1 MSDTLAGPE
10 ASGPYPDP
18 VGPRA
23 GLFGSPVPAAGGTR
37 GSAEMGGEHGPTA
50 ENGSASGSSP
60 VAGGGSGVRSGQA
73 DEDSVA
79 GGGPEGE
86 EAYDPA
92 APAPLG
98 VVRTPTG
105 RPEVDAQLERL
116 GDADHLATD
125 GHLEVYEDVHRG
137 LRDAL
142 TALDAR
148 PGPPAPP
155 SSSVHR
161 S

>member
-1 MSDTLAGPE
+1 MNDSVPPAEGPEEDPVPVSAPDLVPEAVPETAVESGTDASDT
-10 ASGPYPDP
+10 D
-18 VGPRA
+18 
-23 GLFGSPVPAAGGTR
+23 T
-37 GSAEMGGEHGPTA
+37 
-50 ENGSASGSSP
+50 
-60 VAGGGSGVRSGQA
+60 
-73 DEDSVA
+73 
-79 GGGPEGE
+79 
-86 EAYDPA
+86 DPA

-98 VVRTPTG
+98 IPRAATG
-105 RPEVDAQLERL
+105 NADVDAQLERL

-125 GHLEVYEDVHRG
+125 GHVEVYEDVHRV

-155 SSSVHR
+155 TTYDPR

>member
-1 MSDTLAGPE
+1 MPAEDT
-10 ASGPYPDP
+10 PD
-18 VGPRA
+18 VRD
-23 GLFGSPVPAAGGTR
+23 PA
-37 GSAEMGGEHGPTA
+37 EP
-50 ENGSASGSSP
+50 
-60 VAGGGSGVRSGQA
+60 
-73 DEDSVA
+73 
-79 GGGPEGE
+79 
-86 EAYDPA
+86 AYDPA
-92 APAPLG
+92 APAPLD
-98 VVRTPTG
+98 VERVPTG
-105 RPEVDAQLERL
+105 SAEVDAQLDRL

-155 SSSVHR
+155 SYDRR

>member
-1 MSDTLAGPE
+1 MNESVPESGVVPE
-10 ASGPYPDP
+10 AE
-18 VGPRA
+18 A
-23 GLFGSPVPAAGGTR
+23 GVPAEDTPDVR
-37 GSAEMGGEHGPTA
+37 DPAEP
-50 ENGSASGSSP
+50 
-60 VAGGGSGVRSGQA
+60 
-73 DEDSVA
+73 
-79 GGGPEGE
+79 
-86 EAYDPA
+86 AYDPA
-92 APAPLG
+92 GPAPLD
-98 VVRTPTG
+98 VERVPTG
-105 RPEVDAQLERL
+105 SAEVDAQLDRL

-155 SSSVHR
+155 SYDRR